1 LGKKL
6 IWCFTDISSQRT
18 VVWPDVH
25 ALVSVLRA
33 LVSVLR
39 VFGFF
44 FHFWIN
50 LMDMLRVQVME
61 KQTKQSSLRRS
72 EDD

>member
-1 LGKKL
+1 MGKKL

>member
-1 LGKKL
+1 MLGKNRFGV
-6 IWCFTDISSQRT
+6 FTDISSQRT

-25 ALVSVLRA
+25 ALVSVLR
-33 LVSVLR
+33 
-39 VFGFF
+39 VFGFS
-44 FHFWIN
+44 FWIN

>member
-1 LGKKL
+1 MFWGKNRFGV
-6 IWCFTDISSQRT
+6 FTDISSQRT

-44 FHFWIN
+44 FIFG
-50 LMDMLRVQVME
+50 
-61 KQTKQSSLRRS
+61 
-72 EDD
+72 